1 MNKHLKQ
8 ISKQLM
14 VFALIA
20 SIFNVYA
27 LEVWCSISMAPGHH
41 QGKGSGLVHSESP
54 VDHHHEGLAAN
65 HDQKGHVALINSELQ
80 KHEDKCPHQGSSKEK
95 EDCCDQTNFFYASG
109 SGLQKFQFAPDDFQF
124 IVPDHLTFTGSHAN
138 SHADLP
144 VNLFPD
150 VGLKPK
156 IPDIRIFI
164 CSLII

>member
-1 MNKHLKQ
+1 MTKHLKH
-8 ISKQLM
+8 IGKQLM
-14 VFALIA
+14 IFALIA

-41 QGKGSGLVHSESP
+41 QGKGTAQLLSERP
-54 VDHHHEGLAAN
+54 AAHHHEGLASN
-65 HDQKGHVALINSELQ
+65 HDHKGHNARLKSELQ
-80 KHEDKCPHQGSSKEK
+80 KHEDKCPHQGSSKKK

-109 SGLQKFQFAPDDFQF
+109 SGLQKFQFAQTDFQF
-124 IVPDHLTFTGSHAN
+124 IVPEHFTFIGSHAN
-138 SHADLP
+138 SLADLP